1 MGNVWLQNWKG
12 EITYRAASVEEVH
25 SVEDVARIVKD
36 KGRYPSPVRVRGS
49 HHSTTRCVVAEGGT
63 VIDVRKMNRIL
74 DIDVE
79 GKTITMQPGVLH
91 IDAARELEK
100 HGLQFYV
107 NIELG
112 NLTVGSG
119 ACTAT
124 KDASYYSEAEGK
136 YEYGQVNSY
145 CIRIK
150 AVQPDGSILEVTEDD
165 GELMEAMRSSYG
177 MLGVVVEVTYRVKE
191 LKPMRVAHE
200 SYHVDEFADRLDE
213 LIARNRSMMLY
224 LGPLIN
230 RVTVEYRFDGSGT
243 PAPRSWQWAFRNTMW
258 KTVSPT
264 LGRTI
269 TTIVPGYRVRGTILR
284 AYDAI
289 SLRTLLALQK
299 QNTSPADQIIR
310 YSEKGGYGAYT
321 FSIWAFSK
329 AEYPQT
335 IRAYFKFCQD
345 FYRQTGYRC
354 DLINVGYHIAQDRSS
369 LFSYTRDWSALTL
382 DPVSSGSRSW
392 PGFIEAYNTF
402 CSSHDGRPLLNQT
415 PQIKPVQVKKAF
427 AKEIPVF
434 LKHRSAMDPDGRFY
448 NDFFRELFE

>member
-1 MGNVWLQNWKG
+1 MSVWLQNWKG
-12 EITYRAASVEEVH
+12 EITYQAASVEEVH
-25 SVEDVARIVKD
+25 SVDDVVRIVKD
-36 KGRYPSPVRVRGS
+36 KEKYPSPVRVRGS
-49 HHSTTRCVVAEGGT
+49 HHSTTRCVVAQGGT
-63 VIDVRKMNRIL
+63 VIDIRKMNRIL
-74 DIDVE
+74 AIDVDR
-79 GKTITMQPGVLH
+79 KTITMEPGVLH

-124 KDASYYSEAEGK
+124 KDASYYSEKEGR

-145 CIRIK
+145 CIGIK
-150 AVQPDGSILEVTEDD
+150 AVQPDGSVLEVTEED
-165 GELMEAMRSSYG
+165 GELIEAMRSSYG
-177 MLGVVVEVTYRVKE
+177 MLGVIVEVTYRVKA

-200 SYHVDEFADRLDE
+200 SYHVDEFADRLEE
-213 LIARNRSMMLY
+213 LVGRNRSMMLY
-224 LGPLIN
+224 LGPLID
-230 RVTVEYRFDGSGT
+230 RVTVEYRFDGEGT
-243 PAPRSWQWAFRNTMW
+243 PVKKSWQWAFRNTMW

-264 LGRTI
+264 FGRTV
-269 TTIVPGYRVRGTILR
+269 TTVVPGYRVRGTILR

-289 SLRTLLALQK
+289 SLRTLLALEK

-321 FSIWAFSK
+321 FSIWGFSRH
-329 AEYPQT
+329 EYGDT
-335 IRAYFKFCQD
+335 IRAYYKFCQD
-345 FYRQTGYRC
+345 FYHETGYRC

-369 LFSYTRDWSALTL
+369 LFSYTRDWPALTL
-382 DPVSSGSRSW
+382 DPVASGSKSW
-392 PGFIEAYNTF
+392 PGFLDAYNVF
-402 CSSHDGRPLLNQT
+402 CDAHGGKPLLNQT
-415 PQIKPVQVKKAF
+415 PRITPAQVKKAF

-434 LKHRSAMDPDGRFY
+434 LQYRREMDPEGRFY